1 MPFRKAFASRET
13 SKQKPEEDTVA
24 SHEDIRGRAF
34 QVYREEFLWRTPLS
48 EGSARWGGMFGTD
61 YIIDPKEETI
71 VLMYV
76 NFQHNGT
83 GVNFKELMHNTAYQA
98 LK

>member
-34 QVYREEFLWRTPLS
+34 QVDGIAS
-48 EGSARWGGMFGTD
+48 EVEASLTC
-61 YIIDPKEETI
+61 
-71 VLMYV
+71 
-76 NFQHNGT
+76 
-83 GVNFKELMHNTAYQA
+83 
-98 LK
+98 